1 MSGSTNRPLVI
12 GSRASKLAQIQ
23 TEIVREAL
31 SAQFPDEE
39 FQIQL
44 MATEGDKN
52 QSQAL
57 YLIGGKALWTKE
69 LEVGLLNGS
78 IDLIVHSLKDVPT
91 TLPEGCAIGAILER
105 EDPRD
110 ALVVKEGLEY
120 KTLEE
125 LPGGSIVGTSSV
137 RRVAQLKR
145 QFPKLEFRDVVRIYF
160 DINIVYPIY
169 LHYYLSSA
177 RQFVSLT
184 SFPSYLRLMALQKYP
199 TCQA

>member
-1 MSGSTNRPLVI
+1 MSGSTTRPLVI

-23 TEIVREAL
+23 TDIVKNAL
-31 SAQFPDEE
+31 SAQLPDQE

-44 MATEGDKN
+44 MTTEGDKN

-57 YLIGGKALWTKE
+57 YLMGGKALWTKE
-69 LEVGLLNGS
+69 LEVGLLDGS

-120 KTLEE
+120 TTVEE
-125 LPGGSIVGTSSV
+125 LPVGSIIGTSSV

-145 QFPKLEFRDVVRIYF
+145 LFPKLEFRDVVRTYF
-160 DINIVYPIY
+160 NTKLMYCVY
-169 LHYYLSSA
+169 LHYCLPSA
-177 RQFVSLT
+177 RQFVRL
-184 SFPSYLRLMALQKYP
+184 LRLLR
-199 TCQA
+199 

>member
-1 MSGSTNRPLVI
+1 MSSSTKRPLVI

-23 TEIVREAL
+23 TEIVTKAL

-39 FQIQL
+39 FQIRL
-44 MATEGDKN
+44 MTTEGDKN

-69 LEVGLLNGS
+69 LEVGLLDGS

-125 LPGGSIVGTSSV
+125 LPAGSIIGTSSV

-145 QFPKLEFRDVVRIYF
+145 LFPKLEFRDVVRTYF
-160 DINIVYPIY
+160 NTDVMFFIY
-169 LHYYLSSA
+169 LRYCLPSA

-184 SFPSYLRLMALQKYP
+184 SLFR
-199 TCQA
+199 

>member
-23 TEIVREAL
+23 TEIVRKAL

-125 LPGGSIVGTSSV
+125 LPDGSTVGTSSV

-145 QFPKLEFRDVVRIYF
+145 LFPKLEFRDVVRTYF
-160 DINIVYPIY
+160 DINLMYPIY

-177 RQFVSLT
+177 WQFVSLT
-184 SFPSYLRLMALQKYP
+184 SSFQVPRLMALQKYS

>member
-184 SFPSYLRLMALQKYP
+184 SSPSYLRLMALQKYS
-199 TCQA
+199 TSQA